1 MNQKELGAKY
11 RCLIAYNPL
20 KNKSTVLEDR
30 QLKSVIV
37 VGEPIKMHNSVS
49 NSLSRRRSKNQEEL
63 HRRLRKTYG
72 DSTDLSG
79 VVVGLLPVVRRPGT
93 RQT

>member
-49 NSLSRRRSKNQEEL
+49 NSLSKRQAKREVRARRSYTQ
-63 HRRLRKTYG
+63 
-72 DSTDLSG
+72 D
-79 VVVGLLPVVRRPGT
+79 
-93 RQT
+93 